1 MGKITYKLV
10 QRKNPIT
17 KEMAQYATQ
26 VRYSQIPASEI
37 VKYAAQISCIDE
49 SLIQSVMLAWQQVMR
64 MYFVNGHNVICHPLG
79 SFQAN
84 IRSQGAEAIDEWSSS
99 NIRGLSLSFRT
110 GKSLTNA
117 RDLKNNSFTRTN
129 KVFETGKEE

>member
-1 MGKITYKLV
+1 MGKITYKV
-10 QRKNPIT
+10 VTRKNPVT

-26 VRYSQIPASEI
+26 VRYSQIPSSEI

-84 IRSQGAEAIDEWSSS
+84 IRSRGAESLEEFTSA

-117 RDLKNNSFTRTN
+117 RDLKNNSFTRTY
-129 KVFETGKEE
+129 KTFETNKEE

>member
-1 MGKITYKLV
+1 MGKITYKV
-10 QRKNPIT
+10 TTRKNPVT
-17 KEMAQYATQ
+17 KEYAQYATQ
-26 VRYSQIPASEI
+26 VRYSQIPSSEI

-84 IRSQGAEAIDEWSSS
+84 IRSRGAEVLGEWSSA
-99 NIRGLSLSFRT
+99 NIKGLSLSFRT

-117 RDLKNNSFTRTN
+117 RDLKNNSFTRTHKEFGSN
-129 KVFETGKEE
+129 ETE

>member
-1 MGKITYKLV
+1 MGKITYKV
-10 QRKNPIT
+10 TKRKNPVT
-17 KEMAQYATQ
+17 KEMLEYATQ
-26 VRYSQIPASEI
+26 VRYSQIPSSEI

-84 IRSQGAEAIDEWSSS
+84 IRSRGAEAIEEWSSA

-117 RDLKNNSFTRTN
+117 RDLKNNSFTRTYE
-129 KVFETGKEE
+129 VFETSKEE

>member
-10 QRKNPIT
+10 TRKNPVT
-17 KEMAQYATQ
+17 KEYAQYATQ
-26 VRYSQIPASEI
+26 VRYSQIPSSEI

-84 IRSQGAEAIDEWSSS
+84 IRSRGATSEAEWKSA
-99 NIRGLSLSFRT
+99 NIKGLSLSFRT

-117 RDLKNNSFTRTN
+117 RDLKNNSFKRTYE
-129 KVFETGKEE
+129 VFETGKEE